1 MSQVWDCLRL
11 SVGLALLT
19 SACSAESGTAGAR
32 VARTTPG
39 STASPAAGSSAPAAV
54 SGNAGEPGV
63 LPPPQI
69 TPVASPSSTPG
80 SDSCE
85 VLQLVTE
92 PVIPEMMI
100 VLDRSGSMTEGGRWV
115 PSVAAVRSVTEQL
128 QTKIHF
134 GLALFPDPGATSSI
148 PTTPMVDNI
157 TECFITPDPR
167 ACIDQ
172 FNNQTQGDNGLACA
186 PGKIFVPVAQNS
198 AAMIAGVLDKTTPLG
213 GTPTSETLQEILATF
228 GAADA
233 SPDAKPHPKF
243 VLLVTDGMPT
253 CPAGN
258 GSQTTQPDI
267 DASNAA
273 VEALATNG
281 VRTYVI
287 GYDTTGS
294 TNAMLATT
302 LDGFAQRGGT
312 GDMMHRSVEDEQSLV
327 TELTRITFAIASCS
341 FELNSPPDRADHV
354 RVRLDGQQVNLD
366 QPDGFAL
373 VGDRTVELRGQ
384 SCTRYRE
391 GNHVLDAQVLC
402 EVVQPQ

>member
-11 SVGLALLT
+11 SVGLALLV
-19 SACSAESGTAGAR
+19 SGCSADGGAAGAR
-32 VARTTPG
+32 VARTPPA
-39 STASPAAGSSAPAAV
+39 STAAGGGASAAV
-54 SGNAGEPGV
+54 SGGAGEPGV
-63 LPPPQI
+63 LPPPRIVPATQP
-69 TPVASPSSTPG
+69 TPRG
-80 SDSCE
+80 DSCE

-115 PSVAAVRSVTEQL
+115 PSVAAVRSVTTQL
-128 QTKIHF
+128 QSKIHF
-134 GLALFPDPGATSSI
+134 GLALFPDPDATGSRPGA
-148 PTTPMVDNI
+148 PMVDSI
-157 TECFITPDPR
+157 TECFAAPDPR
-167 ACIDQ
+167 ACIEQ
-172 FNNQTQGDNGLACA
+172 FDDQTQGDTDVACA

-198 AAMIAGVLDKTTPLG
+198 AAMIGSVLDKTTPLG
-213 GTPTSETLQEILATF
+213 GTPTSDTLEQILSTY
-228 GAADA
+228 GAAEP
-233 SPDAKPHPKF
+233 SPDAKPHPNF

-273 VEALATNG
+273 VEALEAHG

-294 TNAMLATT
+294 ANAMLASV

-312 GDMMHRSVEDEQSLV
+312 GDTTHRSVEDEQSLV
-327 TELTRITFAIASCS
+327 AELTRITFAIASCS
-341 FELNSPPDRADHV
+341 FELDSPPDRADHV
-354 RVRLDGQQVNLD
+354 LVRLDGQQVNLD
-366 QPDGFAL
+366 EPDGFAL
-373 VGDRTVELRGQ
+373 VGDRTVELRGA

-402 EVVQPQ
+402 EVVEPQ